1 MTITDIKEA
10 WKRRQHVIYND
21 TEYKIYAI
29 TVWHDEFK
37 NTLRTSVILKDLKAN
52 SAVQVDPKKIE
63 RIKE

>member
-1 MTITDIKEA
+1 LTITDIKEA

-29 TVWHDEFK
+29 T
-37 NTLRTSVILKDLKAN
+37 LLKDKVKNSFYTGIVLKDMKAN
-52 SAVQVDPKKIE
+52 CIIQVDPKKIE